1 MNTPVQWSNDTNRA
15 LTDEWQQLFRGR
27 KTGDVVD
34 FAGGK
39 MTVNVNGDPTLE
51 SSYSGNWVS
60 PEGQSTLLQRVGQ
73 GRDARANA
81 NKAIADYYNQKYGFT
96 SSQARLNSNLQAGTA
111 TDTVGNLI
119 NKPQVAGIYDPISGQ
134 TSGTGPGY
142 VAPIYN
148 RVPNASVTSVRPSTL
163 PAQPKPDTSVFG
175 FGGTPAGSAQN
186 QQNTAMVNALRQKPI
201 RFAGFG
207 MGAAATTPQAQNVN
221 LTSLGGKKTPNGLFQ
236 SI

>member
-1 MNTPVQWSNDTNRA
+1 MNTPVQWSNDANRA

-39 MTVNVNGDPTLE
+39 MTVNVSGDPTLE

-60 PEGQSTLLQRVGQ
+60 PEGQTTVLQRVGQ

-111 TDTVGNLI
+111 TDMVGNLI
-119 NKPQVAGIYDPISGQ
+119 QKPQVAGIYDPISGK
-134 TSGTGPGY
+134 TSGTGAGY

-148 RVPNASVTSVRPSTL
+148 RIPNQPVTSVKPATL
-163 PAQPKPDTSVFG
+163 PAQQSPNVFG
-175 FGGTPAGSAQN
+175 VGGTPAGSNQN
-186 QQNTAMVNALRQKPI
+186 SAMVDALRQKPM
-201 RFAGFG
+201 RFEGLG
-207 MGAAATTPQAQNVN
+207 MGLGTNAQLPKVQTNVPLQKLTPGQM
-221 LTSLGGKKTPNGLFQ
+221 PNGLF
-236 SI
+236 STK